1 MAPFCTISLERE
13 LLFSDFVWSHRYLLW
28 CCTLRCWFCSPFI
41 YSAGRAP
48 VIVHPARAGCS
59 SAMKRHLALGKD
71 KFTFYLTSL
80 MLVIPTSSTI
90 DSWICADYSTNGQQL
105 VGGIS
110 QPCGAGFPE
119 DALSDLCVPSSCN
132 PVTTEVCDLHAI
144 SWAGK

>member
-1 MAPFCTISLERE
+1 
-13 LLFSDFVWSHRYLLW
+13 
-28 CCTLRCWFCSPFI
+28 
-41 YSAGRAP
+41 
-48 VIVHPARAGCS
+48 
-59 SAMKRHLALGKD
+59 MKRHLALGKD

-80 MLVIPTSSTI
+80 MLVIPTSSNI